1 MPPAVRQTGNDGA
14 SPGRSAGPR
23 PAAAKLGTNPS
34 TRHGSA
40 ESPSPST
47 KPGQLQRRLI
57 YATLTE
63 NQIPSAGVLAI
74 DFPRVSV
81 IVDMG

>member
-1 MPPAVRQTGNDGA
+1 MTPAQETPHSPALVTTPPAVTRLGI
-14 SPGRSAGPR
+14 PR
-23 PAAAKLGTNPS
+23 RL
-34 TRHGSA
+34 
-40 ESPSPST
+40 
-47 KPGQLQRRLI
+47 RRLI

>member
-1 MPPAVRQTGNDGA
+1 VTTPPAVTRLGI
-14 SPGRSAGPR
+14 PR
-23 PAAAKLGTNPS
+23 RL
-34 TRHGSA
+34 
-40 ESPSPST
+40 
-47 KPGQLQRRLI
+47 RRLI

-63 NQIPSAGVLAI
+63 NQIPSAI

>member
-1 MPPAVRQTGNDGA
+1 VWVAGQEKNGGLPPPPCPFEGEGPGCGTKHVLVGKALVTTPPAVTRLGI
-14 SPGRSAGPR
+14 PR
-23 PAAAKLGTNPS
+23 RL
-34 TRHGSA
+34 
-40 ESPSPST
+40 
-47 KPGQLQRRLI
+47 RRLI

-63 NQIPSAGVLAI
+63 NQIPNAI